1 MKLTLKHV
9 LAANI
14 LVLSMASSAVA
25 AWGYCSQPSKPSC
38 ATRYGP
44 FDDTYDFDRCK
55 REMQSYQSDVESF
68 LSCQRSEIEKIR
80 SDNER
85 AIREYNDA
93 VESFNR
99 RARG

>member
-1 MKLTLKHV
+1 MKLTLNHT
-9 LAANI
+9 LAMISLI
-14 LVLSMASSAVA
+14 LSLASSAVA
-25 AWGYCSQPSKPSC
+25 AWGYCSEPSAPSC

-55 REMQSYQSDVESF
+55 SQKRSYQSDVESF
-68 LSCQRSEIEKIR
+68 LSCIR
-80 SDNER
+80 SDTER
-85 AIREYNDA
+85 AIQEYNDA